1 MKKVIVLIL
10 SLLFITGCTN
20 INKEEYDKII
30 TSVVT
35 SRYDIKNTNRT
46 GYKYYIPNG
55 MSNIKSVDYN
65 EVLADNNYNYYLYV
79 DVVSY
84 FNRVIKEYNVNEN
97 AYYSSNITFEDK
109 YGYLEINKQENDKYL
124 IEIMYNYAKIEV
136 IVDKIDL
143 NEAITNSIILLS
155 SISYNNNVLE
165 SVIGDNA
172 LEFSDETYNIFETK
186 EQQTNY
192 LKFDEDIYEG
202 YEEPEVEDPDLV
214 G

>member
-1 MKKVIVLIL
+1 MGGLNKNMEYLKEYYYPYEELVN
-10 SLLFITGCTN
+10 TGYQRIYTKD
-20 INKEEYDKII
+20 INKENIDSLFDNAINILKDGIETNFVQHMKIN
-30 TSVVT
+30 VV
-35 SRYDIKNTNRT
+35 
-46 GYKYYIPNG
+46 
-55 MSNIKSVDYN
+55 
-65 EVLADNNYNYYLYV
+65 
-79 DVVSY
+79 
-84 FNRVIKEYNVNEN
+84 F
-97 AYYSSNITFEDK
+97 
-109 YGYLEINKQENDKYL
+109 
-124 IEIMYNYAKIEV
+124 
-136 IVDKIDL
+136 VDKIDI
-143 NEAITNSIILLS
+143 NEAVTNSIILLS

>member
-10 SLLFITGCTN
+10 SLLLMTGCSN
-20 INKEEYDKII
+20 VNKEEYNQII

-65 EVLADNNYNYYLYV
+65 EVLADSNYNYYLYV

-84 FNRVIKEYNVNEN
+84 FNRVIKEYNINDN
-97 AYYSSNITFEDK
+97 AYYSNNITFEDK

-143 NEAITNSIILLS
+143 NEAVTNSIILLS